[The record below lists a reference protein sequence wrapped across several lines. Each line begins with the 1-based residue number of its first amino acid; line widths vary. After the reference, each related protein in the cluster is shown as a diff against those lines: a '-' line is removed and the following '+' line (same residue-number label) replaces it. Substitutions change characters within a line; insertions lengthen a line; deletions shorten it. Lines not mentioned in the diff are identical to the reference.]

1 MKKTVMTGFLAIG
14 LFIPALTF
22 AQSGQMQDDKNSQA
36 QQNQAAQVDQSGSTT
51 QPKQSMTGMV
61 SDGGKTFTSGTTTY
75 TVSNPNSLKNY
86 DSQTVSVRFLFNTG
100 TNTVRILKVNPG
112 Q

>member
-1 MKKTVMTGFLAIG
+1 MKTVMTGFLAIG

-22 AQSGQMQDDKNSQA
+22 AQSGQMQDDKNTQA
-36 QQNQAAQVDQSGSTT
+36 QQNQSAQADQMGGTT
-51 QPKQSMTGMV
+51 QPKQTMTGMV
-61 SDGGKTFTSGTTTY
+61 SDSGKTFTSGTTTY

-86 DSQTVSVRFLFNTG
+86 DNQTVSVRFLFNTG
-100 TNTVRILKVNPG
+100 NNTIRVVKVNPG